1 MGGNRSKVVGR
12 KQEWYTARLRVWIL
26 FPLQGKAGA
35 CLDTAGARGYD
46 ASAKCKRSGEHR
58 LKPLNRATL
67 IVGLVLALI
76 AVGTLG
82 FHAIEGWEW
91 FEAFYG
97 TLMTVSTIGAEP
109 VNRLSHN
116 GRIFNVVLIFLGL
129 GVVGFAIGSLT
140 RAVIEFELGQF
151 FGRRRMEKE
160 IANKKDHIIIC
171 GFGRVGRRIATE
183 IAARK
188 VPLIIIERDPERAKL
203 AQQSG
208 YPLIIGDASSEAV
221 LREARIEN
229 AAGLASAVTSDAQN
243 VYIVLT
249 ARGIAPNIPILA
261 RASEDDAESKLLRAG
276 ATAVI
281 SPYTFAGQ
289 RMARMLT
296 RPNVQTFIDLALSSL
311 NEGGLDLQI
320 EEIQVSDGSPIL
332 GSSLAEVDIRKR
344 LGIIILAIRRRSG
357 TIEFNPGADH
367 TISPGDYLIAMGDSG
382 KLKELEKLAGVRG

>member
-1 MGGNRSKVVGR
+1 M
-12 KQEWYTARLRVWIL
+12 
-26 FPLQGKAGA
+26 
-35 CLDTAGARGYD
+35 
-46 ASAKCKRSGEHR
+46 
-58 LKPLNRATL
+58 KPLNRTTL

-82 FHAIEGWEW
+82 FHIIEGWEW
-91 FEAFYG
+91 FESFYG

-109 VNRLSHN
+109 VNQLSHS

-140 RAVIEFELGQF
+140 RAAIEFELGVF

-160 IANKKDHIIIC
+160 IAKLKDHIIIC
-171 GFGRVGRRIATE
+171 GAGRVGRRIASE

-188 VPLIIIERDPERAKL
+188 VPLVIIEREAERARW
-203 AQQSG
+203 AQQQNF
-208 YPLIIGDASSEAV
+208 PIVMGDASSEAV
-221 LREARIEN
+221 LREARIEF
-229 AAGLASAVTSDAQN
+229 ASGLASAVTSDAQN

-249 ARGIAPNIPILA
+249 ARGIAPKIPILA
-261 RASEDDAESKLLRAG
+261 RASEEDAESKLLRAG

-281 SPYTFAGQ
+281 SPYSFAGQ

-296 RPNVQTFIDLALSSL
+296 RPNVQNFIDLALSSL

-320 EEIQVSDGSPIL
+320 EEIRVTEQSSLL
-332 GSSLAEVDIRKR
+332 GSSLAEADIRKR
-344 LGIIILAIRRRSG
+344 LGIIILAIRRRTG

-367 TISPGDYLIAMGDSG
+367 TISPGDYLIAMGDSRN
-382 KLKELEKLAGVRG
+382 LKELETLAGVRS